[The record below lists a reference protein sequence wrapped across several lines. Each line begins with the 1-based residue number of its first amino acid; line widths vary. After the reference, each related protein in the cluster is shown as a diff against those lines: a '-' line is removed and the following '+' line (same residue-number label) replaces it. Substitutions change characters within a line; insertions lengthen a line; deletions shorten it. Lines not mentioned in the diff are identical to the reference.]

1 MTTSSPR
8 LDQPRLT
15 PLLLSTLLAGL
26 ASHALSAAS
35 LTGLGG
41 LPGAPVYSEAA
52 GVSDDGS
59 VVVGKCASR
68 DTEAFRWSR
77 TGGMVVAA
85 DLLNDGLH
93 SWALGVSRDGSTV
106 VGARFLHTEDSGYNE
121 AFVWPTGG
129 GVLGLGDFPGG
140 FIPPGISFYSE
151 AGGVSSDG
159 SVVVGQGLSDDGQEP
174 FRWTAGGSL
183 GRLGNPGGGVTFGV
197 ATGVSADGSV
207 VVGQGYLSSGPQAF
221 RWTSAGGVVG
231 LGDLLGGWFESM
243 ARSVSPDG
251 SVVAGYGTSTDG
263 EEAFVWTAGGGIQS
277 LFSVLLAAGVELT
290 GWTSLTRATAVSADG
305 RHVVGTGKRNGNTE
319 AFLVDLGAANGP
331 TLNLG
336 QTDGQWRLV
345 WTAGGLEVAPTPA
358 GPWSPVPDA
367 VSPRPLNPGGNGE
380 FFRVR
385 GE

>member
-1 MTTSSPR
+1 MVVG
-8 LDQPRLT
+8 QC
-15 PLLLSTLLAGL
+15 
-26 ASHALSAAS
+26 AS
-35 LTGLGG
+35 LR
-41 LPGAPVYSEAA
+41 
-52 GVSDDGS
+52 
-59 VVVGKCASR
+59 R

-77 TGGMVVAA
+77 AGGMVVAA
-85 DLLNDGLH
+85 DLLDDGLQ

-121 AFVWPTGG
+121 AFVWTTGS

-140 FIPPGISFYSE
+140 FIPPGISVYSE
-151 AGGVSSDG
+151 ALGVSSDG
-159 SVVVGQGLSDDGQEP
+159 SVVVGQGLSNDGQEP
-174 FRWTAGGSL
+174 FRWTPAGGL
-183 GRLGNPGGGVTFGV
+183 GRLGNPGGGLSFGV
-197 ATGVSADGSV
+197 ATGVSVDGSV

-243 ARSVSPDG
+243 ARSVSADG
-251 SVVAGYGTSTDG
+251 SVVVGYGTSSNGMEVFRWTTAGGMVGLGDLPGGGFRSEALGVSGDGSTVVGYGTSAEG
-263 EEAFVWTAGGGIQS
+263 EEAFVWTASDGMRS
-277 LFSVLLAAGVELT
+277 LSSLLLAEGVDLT

-319 AFLVDLGAANGP
+319 AFLADLGAANGP
-331 TLNLG
+331 SLSLG
-336 QTDGQWRLV
+336 QTNGQWRLV
-345 WTAGGLEVAPTPA
+345 WTAGVLEAAPTPA

-367 VSPRPLNPGGNGE
+367 VSPWPLNPRGDGE